1 MKLFLLVVFSYF
13 LGAIPFSYL
22 IARAKGVALH
32 QSGTKNIGA
41 SNVILTTGAKEGA
54 FAMFLDGLKGLVPVI
69 LGRYFLVG
77 EWGIVLLVLAAV
89 IGHDFSVYLKFK
101 GGKGLATSGGAF
113 LAIDPYLTLF
123 CFFFYWAVYL
133 FIKQFI
139 LTTLILLT
147 LLPFFVFV
155 FGLHSSYVFLAAGLA
170 LLYYW
175 THRKDLRS
183 IIMI

>member
-89 IGHDFSVYLKFK
+89 IGHDLS
-101 GGKGLATSGGAF
+101 
-113 LAIDPYLTLF
+113 
-123 CFFFYWAVYL
+123 VYL

-170 LLYYW
+170 LLSYW
-175 THRKDLRS
+175 THRKDIRS
-183 IIMI
+183 IIKI